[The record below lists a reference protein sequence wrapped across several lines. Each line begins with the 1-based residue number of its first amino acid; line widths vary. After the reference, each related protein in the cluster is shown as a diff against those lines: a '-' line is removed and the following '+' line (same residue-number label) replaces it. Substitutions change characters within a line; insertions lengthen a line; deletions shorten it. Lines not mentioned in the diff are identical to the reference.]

1 MSNNPI
7 STGFDN
13 ILKNYLKTLQT
24 ETNSKS
30 STVYPFFSS
39 ITQTLQTSKSLAQD
53 EDLIADWSCGK
64 GGWAYVPWIAVF
76 HNQETHS
83 TQRGVYVIYLF
94 RQDMQGFYLTL
105 NQGVTNGLDYKVT
118 GEERYHKLHKTAQKI
133 REQSQTLTKSG
144 FKLDNSIDL
153 KATSALGKNYVQS
166 TIAHKYYELGNIPDD
181 KTLLKDLDAVLKAY
195 LAYVK
200 TK

>member
-1 MSNNPI
+1 MLQNPI
-7 STGFDN
+7 STSFQRILNCYLNTIQSEPNTKSSEVYSLFFELGQHLQSSN
-13 ILKNYLKTLQT
+13 ILAKD
-24 ETNSKS
+24 
-30 STVYPFFSS
+30 
-39 ITQTLQTSKSLAQD
+39 D
-53 EDLIADWSCGK
+53 ELLIDWSCGK
-64 GGWAYVPWIAVF
+64 GRWAFIPWVAVF
-76 HNQETHS
+76 HNQETHT

-105 NQGVTNGLDYKVT
+105 NQGVTNGMDYKVT
-118 GEERYHKLHKTAQKI
+118 GEERFHKLHKTALLI
-133 REQSQTLTKSG
+133 REQSKELIKSG

-153 KATSALGKNYVQS
+153 KATSVLGKNYVQS
-166 TIAHKYYELGNIPDD
+166 TIAHKYYDLNNIPDD